1 MELKTGSGGI
11 SATRAAGGAGGS
23 EGYSGAYGLE
33 APQAL
38 LTEWFFSFWPA
49 FGGSHDMS
57 HSNFTVLFNADF

>member
-33 APQAL
+33 ALQAL
-38 LTEWFFSFWPA
+38 LTEWVFQFLASIWRKP
-49 FGGSHDMS
+49 
-57 HSNFTVLFNADF
+57 